1 MHQRPAS
8 MPISR
13 HWFAWLPRNGRAR
26 ATLRSGRGILWAATI
41 AGALSGCSAIEPIV
55 GEAPNLPASYARE
68 VATGPRRDLKGW
80 WRQFHDPVLD
90 RLVAQAG
97 RQNLSIAQ
105 AKARLAAGRSQ
116 AGTAQSLFLP
126 TVGGSGQALAG
137 NSREEIVDP
146 LRRPLLAGFDTSWDA
161 GLFGLSE
168 STEKA
173 AAASRAI
180 AGDELE
186 AVRIAVTAE
195 VAAAYIGLRSA
206 QHQREL
212 STALVAAQER
222 RVRLARGRAKAGMT
236 SPGEDIDSVTSL
248 GEAQV
253 DLARLD
259 ARAAALRQQI
269 ATLLGVVTPDPAL
282 DRAAP
287 QPVSP
292 GTPAAGR
299 PADLLRAR
307 PDVRAAEQRVLKA
320 AAEVGIAKADLHPKL
335 RLSGTIGLGGPS
347 IGSPF
352 GLAGGPSLQIPLFDY
367 GRREAAVY
375 ARRALLDEALAAYRQ
390 TVLTAYQEAA
400 GALANWRAAHE
411 ATERQASAIE
421 TERRATRRMGVLHR
435 EGLADAGK
443 LADVEA
449 GLILARRR
457 LAAAKEVEGLS
468 LVVLFKALGAA
479 VPVSQGE
486 ARG

>member
-1 MHQRPAS
+1 
-8 MPISR
+8 MPFSR
-13 HWFAWLPRNGRAR
+13 HGFAWLPRNGRAR
-26 ATLRSGRGILWAATI
+26 ATRRSGRGVLWAVAI

-68 VATGPRRDLKGW
+68 AASGPRRDLEGW
-80 WRQFHDPVLD
+80 WRRFHDPVLD
-90 RLVAQAG
+90 RLVEQAG

-116 AGTAQSLFLP
+116 AEAAPSLFLP
-126 TVGGSGQALAG
+126 TIGGSGQALAG
-137 NSREEIVDP
+137 NSREQIVDP

-173 AAASRAI
+173 AAASTAI
-180 AGDELE
+180 AGDELD

-212 STALVAAQER
+212 STALAAAQER
-222 RVRLARGRAKAGMT
+222 RVRLARGRARTGMT
-236 SPGEDIDSVTSL
+236 SPGEDVDGVASL
-248 GEAQV
+248 GEAQAE
-253 DLARLD
+253 LARLD

-269 ATLLGVVTPDPAL
+269 ATLLGVALPDPAL
-282 DRAAP
+282 NRAAP

-292 GTPAAGR
+292 DTPSAGR

-320 AAEVGIAKADLHPKL
+320 AAEVGIAKADLYPKL
-335 RLSGTIGLGGPS
+335 RIGGTIGLGGPS
-347 IGSPF
+347 LGSPF

-367 GRREAAVY
+367 GRREAAVH

-390 TVLTAYQEAA
+390 TILTAYQEAA
-400 GALANWRAAHE
+400 GALANWRAARE
-411 ATERQASAIE
+411 ATVRLASAIE
-421 TERRATRRMGVLHR
+421 TERRAARRMGVLRR

-449 GLILARRR
+449 GLILAQRR
-457 LAAAKEVEGLS
+457 LAAAKEAEGLS
-468 LVVLFKALGAA
+468 LVVLYKALGAA
-479 VPVSQGE
+479 APALQGE